1 MKRSYF
7 VLIILLVLINS
18 SVYAGDKTQLG
29 AQLSTLDFSIFIDA
43 PTSHKSSFR
52 LEAGFV
58 PYTES
63 AALGIKYRSLFGGS
77 ESRYYWEV
85 GALYL
90 GPGEFLGLNV
100 SEGTSA
106 LISLG
111 VRSSKRASGR
121 WFANLMFI
129 SGPGGQ
135 GIGPRFGYEF
145 AQ

>member
-7 VLIILLVLINS
+7 VLIILLFLVS
-18 SVYAGDKTQLG
+18 GSVYAEGKTQIG
-29 AQLSTLDFSIFIDA
+29 AQLSTLDFSIFMDV
-43 PTSHKSSFR
+43 PTSPKSSVR
-52 LEAGFV
+52 LEAGFI

-63 AALGIKYRSLFGGS
+63 AALGLKYRRLFGGS

-90 GPGEFLGLNV
+90 GPGNFLGLNV

-106 LISLG
+106 MINLG
-111 VRSSKRASGR
+111 VRSSKRPSGR
-121 WFANLMFI
+121 WFANLMFV